1 MSIIFKFINIF
12 FQRKLFNNDCY
23 IFMISIILYEIYI
36 FKIFNFQEI
45 ANDTWLY
52 VKCKLVKMI
61 TIPNHRIIFLSI
73 KRNITHAT
81 LLCGFF
87 LSLFPIFSPLFLFFS
102 FFCENDEENP
112 NKFLFSFILCLVLLA
127 FVMFLHACLVIL
139 RWCCHENAQGHYGQT

>member
-87 LSLFPIFSPLFLFFS
+87 LSLFPIFSPLFIFFHFSVRMMKKTQTSFYFLSFSALFYW
-102 FFCENDEENP
+102 
-112 NKFLFSFILCLVLLA
+112 LL
-127 FVMFLHACLVIL
+127 
-139 RWCCHENAQGHYGQT
+139 WCFYTHVW